1 MFTPTNT
8 YLSAHFSLS
17 DALKSPT
24 ADHDHILNDPSIAVV
39 TVMTMAAS
47 RMEVVRQVLKN
58 MPILVNS
65 WYRCLALNTA
75 VGSKPTSQH
84 LKGEAIDF
92 VCPEFGSP
100 LDIAKMLIANR
111 EVINYDQLILEHTW
125 IHISFSITSGEAARG
140 QVLSL
145 LSTGGYSN
153 GLTDK
158 EGNKL

>member
-24 ADHDHILNDPSIAVV
+24 ADHDHIINNPTFGTIS
-39 TVMTMAAS
+39 VMAMTAS
-47 RMEVVRQVLKN
+47 KAERVRAKLRNLPMV
-58 MPILVNS
+58 VNS
-65 WYRCLALNTA
+65 WYRCEELNTA

-84 LKGEAIDF
+84 IVGEAIDW
-92 VCPEFGSP
+92 VCPQFGDP
-100 LDIAKMLIANR
+100 VNICTYLLPYLEELEI
-111 EVINYDQLILEHTW
+111 DQLILEHTW
-125 IHISFSITSGEAARG
+125 IHMSFSILSGKPRN

-145 LSTGGYSN
+145 LSNGTYSI